1 MVQVSWKFPKH
12 SKSVVFVGVAR
23 AACTDKRMQVASSF
37 FSSVVTVIA
46 CGLTL
51 AYTTAKI
58 CVYIGVEDKGYCDKG
73 ESHFMRA

>member
-12 SKSVVFVGVAR
+12 SKVVVFVGVAR

-51 AYTTAKI
+51 PYTTAKI
-58 CVYIGVEDKGYCDKG
+58 GVYVGVEDKGYCYKR
-73 ESHFMRA
+73 ESHIMLA